1 MVPEVQGTYI
11 TGTRYSVLKKKERTE
26 GFGLGVNS
34 GGCLVDGDH
43 GEKYGGT

>member
-26 GFGLGVNS
+26 GFGLGVNGRGS
-34 GGCLVDGDH
+34 LVDGDH
-43 GEKYGGT
+43 EEKYRAT